1 MPAQIKFSITP
12 SSKRLVLTV
21 GSFAGTCLLLDIRL
35 TAHVTELCCCWL
47 LRYSIEG
54 TTLTT
59 HRHLNVKTAEVIV
72 RSTGLTCNLCIIAI
86 FRMIRVTIINL
97 KEIFS
102 AAKNV
107 ESSH

>member
-21 GSFAGTCLLLDIRL
+21 GSFAGTGLLDIRL
-35 TAHVTELCCCWL
+35 TAHVTKLCCCWL

-59 HRHLNVKTAEVIV
+59 HRHLNVEAAEVIV
-72 RSTGLTCNLCIIAI
+72 GSTGLGCNLCIIAI

-97 KEIFS
+97 
-102 AAKNV
+102 
-107 ESSH
+107 